1 MRGRLHSRSCYS
13 RIICKTLTLLGTRT
27 LAIRLRCRRTYEQ
40 TGPVSTLCH
49 GGGEKVKP
57 VREHSP
63 NADYYTGFT
72 TTCFSIKTCVFYNDK
87 KKNKE
92 FYYTYPSILKLS
104 STSERSPNTKNSQPK
119 FQQQLTSD
127 TLCRPTTHTA
137 RCRNSSWGKWRIN
150 AASREPTG
158 QTGQPKRI
166 IQSDH
171 LDSIRSHLKR
181 AILSGG
187 NAAQETV
194 RRRELKRVQ
203 QTHASAIGT
212 SSEI

>member
-1 MRGRLHSRSCYS
+1 MRYVSGVGARTNKLDRCLLCVTVEVKRSSQCVNTAQML
-13 RIICKTLTLLGTRT
+13 IIIQG
-27 LAIRLRCRRTYEQ
+27 
-40 TGPVSTLCH
+40 
-49 GGGEKVKP
+49 
-57 VREHSP
+57 SP
-63 NADYYTGFT
+63 QRASLSKRV
-72 TTCFSIKTCVFYNDK
+72 CFITIK